1 MSSPFLSQ
9 LAELQRAD
17 RTRAKW
23 VIVPSHS
30 LGHTLGER
38 LALYGAGWTNV
49 RFATPLD
56 LALPMAAPF
65 LVERGVDPAP
75 DGIGPALIMRLLLE
89 LPASV
94 PPYFRGLAEQPQMAE
109 ALWVA
114 IAELRMAGGTAAAL
128 PHAAFTDERKHAE
141 LRALLAAYEEHLVA
155 RRLADRAVVF
165 HEALAHLDVCPIQ
178 PADLSIEL
186 PTTIWAPLERR
197 LLDSL
202 PGRRVTPRALDLP
215 GLDVPRRMISLAA
228 PADAVTPA
236 PRSNAE
242 RLALLMD
249 PAAAA
254 PAGDDTLTM
263 FCAGGREAEVEEI
276 FRRIGRAGLASIRWR
291 SPAPGRSR
299 PRWSGRRRSAT
310 SGRSPSGPA
319 SRSRSPD
326 PRAPCSPS
334 ASGSREACPPASCAA
349 CCSPATCG

>member
-75 DGIGPALIMRLLLE
+75 DGIGPALIMRLLLK

-202 PGRRVTPRALDLP
+202 PGRIDREVTGDDFFGRGGICFEKRLRGLGKCGTHYARHRNEFRQDAVELLLVLIAH
-215 GLDVPRRMISLAA
+215 GLDRRHSGLI
-228 PADAVTPA
+228 V
-236 PRSNAE
+236 
-242 RLALLMD
+242 
-249 PAAAA
+249 
-254 PAGDDTLTM
+254 G
-263 FCAGGREAEVEEI
+263 GGR
-276 FRRIGRAGLASIRWR
+276 
-291 SPAPGRSR
+291 
-299 PRWSGRRRSAT
+299 
-310 SGRSPSGPA
+310 
-319 SRSRSPD
+319 
-326 PRAPCSPS
+326 
-334 ASGSREACPPASCAA
+334 
-349 CCSPATCG
+349 